1 MGKIKKK
8 QTKFQMTD
16 FCDFVPDD
24 PSCQVDPP
32 TPEPGPDG
40 GDGPVDDIKDD
51 IKDDVK
57 DDMKDEKM
65 MEKDDKE
72 MTWEK
77 YDEMASEYFHPM
89 EANLA
94 YLGVAAGALSEI
106 VLNRFVWHE
115 SNASTLSQ
123 AASGSGNT
131 DYYDLLHMVGDYGG
145 LGVWGIAAFTQLL
158 ATMGIMVGINMMVWG
173 AYMASSDEEKAKF
186 REDKEFLMM
195 LRLTPEMV
203 EDWGKEGDEKMEK
216 DGKMKPMDK
225 LLVRPSSLRTAISI

>member
-1 MGKIKKK
+1 
-8 QTKFQMTD
+8 MTD

-32 TPEPGPDG
+32 KPEPGPDG
-40 GDGPVDDIKDD
+40 GDGGDAGPVDDIKDD
-51 IKDDVK
+51 IKDD
-57 DDMKDEKM
+57 MKEEKM

-94 YLGVAAGALSEI
+94 YLGVAAGALIEI

-131 DYYDLLHMVGDYGG
+131 DYYDLLH
-145 LGVWGIAAFTQLL
+145 
-158 ATMGIMVGINMMVWG
+158 
-173 AYMASSDEEKAKF
+173 
-186 REDKEFLMM
+186 
-195 LRLTPEMV
+195 
-203 EDWGKEGDEKMEK
+203 
-216 DGKMKPMDK
+216 
-225 LLVRPSSLRTAISI
+225 